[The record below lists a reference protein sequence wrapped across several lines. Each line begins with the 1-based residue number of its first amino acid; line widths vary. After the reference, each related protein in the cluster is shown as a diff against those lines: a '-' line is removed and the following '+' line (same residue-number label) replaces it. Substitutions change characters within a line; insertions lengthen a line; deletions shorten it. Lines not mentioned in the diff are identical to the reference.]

1 MVLQKGEN
9 KNDLKTILSRSY
21 TKVAVAIV
29 VVFFVFVHSS
39 QQTSSTTM
47 DSYLLRATSSTVSVE
62 SKSKERRS
70 MKEWRQSSK
79 VECKELIETIK
90 KNFDS
95 TALDKK
101 ENLERSF
108 INKMTLNAEPSAT
121 SSASKYQPY
130 RRCRNSFIDLGTN
143 IGDSVGYFIDNSIDV
158 CSPLWA
164 KANPSQKF
172 DANFPRPHI
181 DVATLE
187 IEHRGSKPNPLF
199 GLLQR
204 QSKKSP
210 AAMSENFCV
219 YGMEGNPE
227 FTNRL
232 TKLEDYISAI
242 YPRPV
247 QHIHIFKESV
257 VTAIDGPTKL
267 FLDKTS
273 VKENFW
279 GSSILSSQQDAVKS
293 AKELNGGKVF
303 SADVTGIS
311 LSTMVRSTMLAMKE
325 DASPQEQSGGLLI
338 IKMDVEGAEYQVLKE
353 VAASGVLCK
362 LKELGNRVVFVV
374 EYHNM
379 SITDGEE
386 RRREKK
392 GHAEAVEQMKKC
404 GVEFEKLHAHWA

>member
-1 MVLQKGEN
+1 MVRLQKGEN

-29 VVFFVFVHSS
+29 VVFLVFVHSS

-47 DSYLLRATSSTVSVE
+47 DSYLLSATSSTVSDE
-62 SKSKERRS
+62 SKSKERRF
-70 MKEWRQSSK
+70 MKEWRQSTK
-79 VECKELIETIK
+79 IECKELIETIK

-121 SSASKYQPY
+121 SSASRYQPY

-164 KANPSQKF
+164 EANPSQKF

-187 IEHRGSKPNPLF
+187 IKHRGSKPNPLF

-204 QSKKSP
+204 LSKESP

-232 TKLEDYISAI
+232 TKLEAYITAMD
-242 YPRPV
+242 PRPV

-273 VKENFW
+273 VKEN
-279 GSSILSSQQDAVKS
+279 D
-293 AKELNGGKVF
+293 
-303 SADVTGIS
+303 
-311 LSTMVRSTMLAMKE
+311 
-325 DASPQEQSGGLLI
+325 LL
-338 IKMDVEGAEYQVLKE
+338 
-353 VAASGVLCK
+353 
-362 LKELGNRVVFVV
+362 
-374 EYHNM
+374 
-379 SITDGEE
+379 
-386 RRREKK
+386 
-392 GHAEAVEQMKKC
+392 
-404 GVEFEKLHAHWA
+404 